1 MTESPAR
8 RAFVLVI
15 DACGVGALPDA
26 GAYGDEGTCT
36 LSHLADAHG
45 GLALP
50 AMGALGLGSIVPI
63 QGVPPVPA
71 EPPGAPAIHGRL
83 APLGPGKDSITGHW
97 ELMGVTLPAPLPTYP
112 DGFPPEL
119 VARLQEAMGHAVICN
134 RADNGLTAIEEFGAE
149 HLQRGGLILYTS
161 QDSVLQLA
169 AHVELLPAEKLYE
182 ACRRAREV
190 MTGADAVGR
199 VIARPFTGAPGSFAR
214 TPGRRDF
221 ALAPAGRS
229 YLEELA
235 EGASNVIGVG
245 KIEDLFAGRGLTGS
259 LPGSTNAQALDAVAV
274 LAREL
279 EEGLVFANLIET
291 DQVYGHRK
299 DVAGFAAALAEID
312 ARIAELL
319 EAIGEGDLLIVTADH
334 GVDPVHPGTD
344 HTREY
349 APLLALTG
357 AMARRA
363 ARGGGY
369 GGSRHDGLM
378 ADVGA
383 TVLSWL
389 TGRRAQG
396 LPGEPFLS

>member
-1 MTESPAR
+1 M
-8 RAFVLVI
+8 I
-15 DACGVGALPDA
+15 
-26 GAYGDEGTCT
+26 
-36 LSHLADAHG
+36 
-45 GLALP
+45 
-50 AMGALGLGSIVPI
+50 
-63 QGVPPVPA
+63 
-71 EPPGAPAIHGRL
+71 
-83 APLGPGKDSITGHW
+83 
-97 ELMGVTLPAPLPTYP
+97 
-112 DGFPPEL
+112 
-119 VARLQEAMGHAVICN
+119 
-134 RADNGLTAIEEFGAE
+134 
-149 HLQRGGLILYTS
+149 
-161 QDSVLQLA
+161 
-169 AHVELLPAEKLYE
+169 
-182 ACRRAREV
+182 
-190 MTGADAVGR
+190 GADAVGR

-235 EGASNVIGVG
+235 EAGSNVIGVG

-274 LAREL
+274 LASEL

-299 DVAGFAAALAEID
+299 DVAGFARALAEID
-312 ARIAELL
+312 ARIAELA
-319 EAIGEGDLLIVTADH
+319 ETIGEGDLLIVTADH

-363 ARGGGY
+363 AGGGGY
-369 GGSRHDGLM
+369 GGARHDGLM